1 MPIPD
6 RELFDRMTQAARR
19 AADAAVEAGHKRDSQ
34 IAKDS
39 AWSAAQ
45 AVYMAERPDE
55 APVTRHPMTPQPDV
69 VQERMEREPAY
80 EPVERYDPVLRP
92 MVDPNEPW

>member
-6 RELFDRMTQAARR
+6 RELFDRMTQAAYR
-19 AADAAVEAGHKRDSQ
+19 AANAAEENGHKRDSQ

-45 AVYMAERPDE
+45 AVYFAERPDE
-55 APVTRHPMTPQPDV
+55 APITRHPTTREPVEDV
-69 VQERMEREPAY
+69 VQERMEREPVY
-80 EPVERYDPVLRP
+80 EPVLRP
-92 MVDPNEPW
+92 LVDPNEPW